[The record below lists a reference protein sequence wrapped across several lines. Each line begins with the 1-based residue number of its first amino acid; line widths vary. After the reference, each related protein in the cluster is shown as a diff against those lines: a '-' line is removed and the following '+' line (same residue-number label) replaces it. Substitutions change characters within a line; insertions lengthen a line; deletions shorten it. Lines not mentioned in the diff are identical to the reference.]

1 LHYTDDE
8 LAVPLLGCYAR
19 TATVIAEGYFASVC
33 KYCSV
38 FCFCRSY
45 IVNQVIAVLED
56 ESDFVSGNISI
67 QPPESGMIRMKTVV
81 WKIAVEVWI
90 T

>member
-1 LHYTDDE
+1 
-8 LAVPLLGCYAR
+8 
-19 TATVIAEGYFASVC
+19 
-33 KYCSV
+33 
-38 FCFCRSY
+38 
-45 IVNQVIAVLED
+45 VNQVIAVLED